1 MYRVVLT
8 LLFFLRRKIVP
19 TKSII
24 IKEVKAE
31 IRSLENPSKAK
42 FLQRFFKTGKGEYA
56 EGDIFLGIT
65 VPVSRSIAKKFSG
78 LSIDDSFSLL
88 KSKFH
93 EERLIA
99 LFIITRHFEKS
110 TMELKKEII
119 DKYLAHTK
127 YINNWDLVDS
137 SAYKIFGKYL
147 LNKPKDILLELAK
160 SSMLWERRI
169 AMVSTY
175 AFIKEK
181 ETSPTFQLALL
192 LMNDNEDL
200 MHKAVGWMLREAGKP
215 DPVGLDI
222 FLTENYKKM
231 PRTML
236 RYAIEKFPEKKRK
249 AFLTGKIESD

>member
-1 MYRVVLT
+1 M
-8 LLFFLRRKIVP
+8 P
-19 TKSII
+19 SKSIS

-31 IRSLENPSKAK
+31 IRSLENSSKAK

-65 VPVSRSIAKKFSG
+65 VPVSRSLAKKFSG

-88 KSKFH
+88 KSKLH

-110 TMELKKEII
+110 PIEKQKDLI

-127 YINNWDLVDS
+127 FINNWDLVDS
-137 SAYKIFGKYL
+137 SAYKILGKYL
-147 LNKPKDILLELAK
+147 LDKPKDILFKLAK
-160 SSMLWERRI
+160 SPMLWERRI

-175 AFIKEK
+175 AFIKQK
-181 ETSPTFQLALL
+181 ESTLTFQLALL
-192 LMNDNEDL
+192 LMNDKEDL
-200 MHKAVGWMLREAGKP
+200 MHKAVGWMLREAGKH
-215 DPVGLDI
+215 DPIGLEI
-222 FLTENYKKM
+222 FLSENYKKM

-236 RYAIEKFPEKKRK
+236 RYSIEKFSEKKRK
-249 AFLTGKIESD
+249 AFLTGNI

>member
-1 MYRVVLT
+1 VS
-8 LLFFLRRKIVP
+8 
-19 TKSII
+19 TKSIR

-31 IRSLENPSKAK
+31 IHSLENPSKAK

-65 VPVSRSIAKKFSG
+65 VPVSRSLAKKFSG
-78 LSIDDSFSLL
+78 LSIDDSFTLL

-99 LFIITRHFEKS
+99 LFIITHHFEKS
-110 TMELKKEII
+110 PIEKKKEIV

-137 SAYKIFGKYL
+137 SAYKILGKYL
-147 LNKPKDILLELAK
+147 LDKPTEILFKLAK
-160 SSMLWERRI
+160 STMLWERRI

-175 AFIKEK
+175 AFIKQK
-181 ETSPTFQLALL
+181 ESTLTFQLALL
-192 LMNDNEDL
+192 LMKDKEDL
-200 MHKAVGWMLREAGKP
+200 MHKAVGWMLREAGKH
-215 DPVGLDI
+215 DPIGLEI

-249 AFLTGKIESD
+249 AFLTGNI